1 STSQASIDNQDKAA
15 LYGAALE
22 YAKQNNVALG
32 TQLSQAQLAMVNQPM
47 LWYVEQS
54 VPEPGCSATGGAACP
69 MVQALMPE
77 VLLPPN
83 YAVVNADG
91 EITGTHVALN
101 YANSILNTGTVTAQ
115 DLTVNTNSL
124 TNEQRS
130 TNVGTIY
137 QTGQDGVLL
146 QTTGTVVQQ
155 GGFMSAANYQLNAQS
170 IAQIGGALQQINADG
185 SVNQAATQ
193 QMLSDLKTKL
203 GGNFTQQSVSDN
215 LHTEAVYGDSW
226 LDQLFMTAVMTGLS
240 IMSGVAASGAI
251 GALSSAAS
259 GTAFAAAVPAT
270 TTTAAIGA
278 GTANLAL
285 SAGFAGMMNSTMG
298 QLNAG
303 GSFSV
308 EKMLETGGVAA
319 LTAGLTNGIT
329 FGNGAPSW
337 SWSASPNSLASL
349 AGVQSVGNTL
359 VPQAGAATGS
369 LPTAIG
375 ALAAESVLQAGVQTG
390 LEGGS
395 FLTNLRNSAVSN
407 AAAAAAFAIGNGT
420 DPLTLGNIA
429 AHAALGCAASAAE
442 GTGCGGGA
450 IGGAVSAGLN
460 PIIDANGNIPP
471 AVLTAIETL
480 VSGSVAG
487 SLGFN
492 VQGAATAAQNE
503 TLNNYLNHVQTAS
516 LVASLKSCASGDTA
530 CINQVTAS
538 YQSISQQQQQQ
549 AKNCDSVTDCATVKN
564 DTLSGYGIG
573 ASDAQSYCQGDAT
586 CMSFVTGLGRQ
597 AVTAKSIA
605 TTNWNDISNAVYAA
619 YAQQALTASGLSP
632 IWAGLS
638 PLDAAGAATGLIGAI
653 QPPQFARGIQFQ
665 NDALGAMGIP
675 ENKQRITV
683 QLADGTPVT
692 VVPDGLPGTTIVEI
706 KDVKNIS
713 NSNQFRG
720 YAASGN
726 EIQLVVSPNTAT
738 ISQPLRELV
747 GQSGGSIRVFD
758 PSTGSFSPWVPK

>member
-1 STSQASIDNQDKAA
+1 
-15 LYGAALE
+15 
-22 YAKQNNVALG
+22 
-32 TQLSQAQLAMVNQPM
+32 MVNQPM

-54 VPEPGCSATGGAACP
+54 VPEPGCSATGGATCP

-77 VLLPPN
+77 VLLPKN
-83 YAVVNADG
+83 FAVVNADG

-115 DLTVNTNSL
+115 NLTVNTKSL

-170 IAQIGGALQQINADG
+170 IAQIGGALQQVNADG
-185 SVNQAATQ
+185 SVNQVATQ

-203 GGNFTQQSVSDN
+203 GGDFTEQSVSDN

-308 EKMLETGGVAA
+308 GKMLETGGVAA

-390 LEGGS
+390 IEGGS

-407 AAAAAAFAIGNGT
+407 AVAAAAFAIGNGT
-420 DPLTLGNIA
+420 DPLTLENIA

-460 PIIDANGNIPP
+460 PIINSSGVLPP
-471 AVLTAIETL
+471 AVLASIETL
-480 VSGSVAG
+480 VGGSVAG
-487 SLGFN
+487 ALGFN
-492 VQGAATAAQNE
+492 VQGAVTAAQNE
-503 TLNNYLNHVQTAS
+503 TLNNFCEHN
-516 LVASLKSCASGDTA
+516 SCGKW
-530 CINQVTAS
+530 VTAFLNNVS
-538 YQSISQQQQQQ
+538 N
-549 AKNCDSVTDCATVKN
+549 ALNAGANVPAMDSAAGSDVLA
-564 DTLSGYGIG
+564 GIG
-573 ASDAQSYCQGDAT
+573 N
-586 CMSFVTGLGRQ
+586 
-597 AVTAKSIA
+597 TAL
-605 TTNWNDISNAVYAA
+605 N
-619 YAQQALTASGLSP
+619 
-632 IWAGLS
+632 
-638 PLDAAGAATGLIGAI
+638 AATFSLPGT
-653 QPPQFARGIQFQ
+653 QDFVPYFSYNNP
-665 NDALGAMGIP
+665 ALGAIGELYGTMGLGALAASAFESAFATNNP
-675 ENKQRITV
+675 SSLTSAE
-683 QLADGTPVT
+683 LADGGTIVDVNPADLRWTQTTAGGNGRADALRQSMAQNGYAGPPIDVVQTSDGIVT
-692 VVPDGLPGTTIVEI
+692 VDHTRAAVALEQGITSIPATVHLPSDPLPADMAGRFGSATTWGEAAAYRAANQRPPLVPTGTTTPP
-706 KDVKNIS
+706 K
-713 NSNQFRG
+713 
-720 YAASGN
+720 
-726 EIQLVVSPNTAT
+726 LPNPK
-738 ISQPLRELV
+738 I
-747 GQSGGSIRVFD
+747 GG
-758 PSTGSFSPWVPK
+758 